1 MICSLATTLG
11 ALSYWFI
18 VKDRIAADPVAVHV

>member
-18 VKDRIAADPVAVHV
+18 VKDRIESTV

>member
-11 ALSYWFI
+11 GLSYWFV
-18 VKDRIAADPVAVHV
+18 VKDRISSDQAR

>member
-1 MICSLATTLG
+1 LMICSLATTLG

-18 VKDRIAADPVAVHV
+18 VKDRIEATAGT